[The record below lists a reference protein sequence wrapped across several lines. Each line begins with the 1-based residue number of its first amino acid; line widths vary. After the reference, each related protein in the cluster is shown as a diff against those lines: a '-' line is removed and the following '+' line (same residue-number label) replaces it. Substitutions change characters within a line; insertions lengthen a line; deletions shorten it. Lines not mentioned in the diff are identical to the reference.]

1 MNDEANIR
9 ASASKPAFF
18 IVHRSSFIVHNDS
31 PMAEQPVGSRA
42 RFRTLAAE
50 TALPIDA
57 DDLMALGR
65 RYTDQ
70 GMYDEAIHLYEM
82 AGKLKPGSVSLR
94 INLARVRDL
103 KKEAE
108 ESRYKDVKSEV
119 IAERARD
126 EIDSSQYVGLA
137 QYYIAKDQSAKA
149 IELLEIA
156 KIKTPNN
163 YRPFEILGR
172 LYYSQ
177 GEWEPA
183 HEEIQKARKLNPFDR
198 GLAEISG
205 RIQFELKNYERSL
218 DDFVDAFLLATDQK
232 GESTEPVRRM
242 INTLRRVHNIDAK
255 DLNHR
260 IKERV
265 EQLQLC
271 TERLE
276 IRKENLFRFDPRK
289 DLKGILQK
297 ITRAAEKREDL
308 ITTSHDLRRLAVFQH
323 MKDEQIFRLS
333 RFARVEGYATGDYV
347 FREEDRSM
355 DFYVVKDG
363 KIEIRKETPFGPQ
376 ILGTLTADTIFGEMN
391 FIDRTHRSSDALAIE
406 ASACYT
412 FSFSAL
418 DQLMDEEKE
427 LAVGLHWAFWRSL
440 TEKVRDANEQLKLFF
455 QEDAKRGAGRKR
467 AVDQKREIQQVT
479 VKSEDKVDLFR
490 ERGLSAAEMK
500 LLATFSSEERFREGS
515 MIFRE
520 GERGDKLYIV
530 LDGRVRISK
539 FIPGVGEEAL
549 TVLDRGDFFGEMA
562 LIDDK
567 PRSADGKAHEGD
579 ATVLSIDR
587 ATLNEIL
594 SMDPHAS
601 LQFLNLLCRMISR
614 RLREI
619 NEKIVQWKYMSG
631 GF

>member
-1 MNDEANIR
+1 MV
-9 ASASKPAFF
+9 S
-18 IVHRSSFIVHNDS
+18 
-31 PMAEQPVGSRA
+31 EQPVSARP
-42 RFRTLAAE
+42 RFRTVASESTIAVE
-50 TALPIDA
+50 A
-57 DDLMALGR
+57 DDLIVLAR

-70 GMYDEAIHLYEM
+70 EMFDEAIHLYEM
-82 AGKLKPGSVSLR
+82 AEKLKPGSISLR

-103 KKEAE
+103 KKHAE
-108 ESRYKDVKSEV
+108 DSRFAGVRMEVK
-119 IAERARD
+119 AERARD
-126 EIDSSQYVGLA
+126 EIDASQYIGLA
-137 QYYIAKDQSAKA
+137 QYYIAKEQISKA
-149 IELLEIA
+149 IELLEIS
-156 KIKTPNN
+156 KLKTPNN

-177 GEWEPA
+177 GEWTAA
-183 HEEIQKARKLNPFDR
+183 HEEITRARTLNPFDR
-198 GLAEISG
+198 GVAEMAG
-205 RIQFELKNYERSL
+205 RVEFELKNFDLAL
-218 DDFVDAFLLATDQK
+218 DQFIDSFLLATDQK
-232 GESTEPVRRM
+232 GETTEAVRRM
-242 INTLRRVHNIDAK
+242 INTLKRALDLEQK
-255 DLNHR
+255 DLNAR
-260 IKERV
+260 IKDRV
-265 EQLQLC
+265 ENLQVY

-276 IRKENLFRFDPRK
+276 LRKESLFRADRK
-289 DLKGILQK
+289 DFQDILRK
-297 ITRAAEKREDL
+297 VDRAEEKRD
-308 ITTSHDLRRLAVFQH
+308 DLRHVGSELRKLNVLQH
-323 MKDEQIFRLS
+323 MKDDQIFRLS
-333 RFARVEGYATGDYV
+333 KFARIEGYVDGDFV

-355 DFYVVKDG
+355 DFYIVREG
-363 KIEIRKETPFGPQ
+363 RIEIRKETPFGPQ
-376 ILGTLTADTIFGEMN
+376 ILGALTADQIFGEMN
-391 FIDRTHRSSDALAIE
+391 FIDRTQRSSDAVAVE
-406 ASACYT
+406 SSACYT

-418 DQLMDEEKE
+418 DQIMDEDKE
-427 LAVGLHWAFWRSL
+427 MAVGLHWAFWRSL

-467 AVDQKREIQQVT
+467 VEAVREVQQIT
-479 VKSEDKVDLFR
+479 VKSEDKVDLFK

-500 LLATFSSEERFREGS
+500 LLATFSNEERFTAGS

-520 GERGDKLYIV
+520 GDRGDKLYIV

-567 PRSADGKAHEGD
+567 ARSADAKAHEAD

-594 SMDPHAS
+594 SMDPNAS

>member
-1 MNDEANIR
+1 
-9 ASASKPAFF
+9 
-18 IVHRSSFIVHNDS
+18 
-31 PMAEQPVGSRA
+31 MAEQPLSSRA

-50 TALPIDA
+50 ANIPIEP
-57 DDLMALGR
+57 DDLLTLAR
-65 RYTDQ
+65 RYADQ
-70 GMYDEAIHLYEM
+70 GMYDESIHLFEM
-82 AGKLKPGSVSLR
+82 AEKLKPGSVALR
-94 INLARVRDL
+94 INLARVRDM
-103 KKEAE
+103 KKAAE
-108 ESRYKDVKSEV
+108 EARYETVKNEV
-119 IAERARD
+119 NGERARD

-137 QYYIAKDQSAKA
+137 QYHMAKDQTSKA

-177 GEWEPA
+177 GEWESA
-183 HEEIQKARKLNPFDR
+183 HEEIQRARKLNPFDR

-205 RIQFELKNYERSL
+205 RIHFELKDFDRSL
-218 DDFVDAFLLATDQK
+218 DDFIDAFLLATDQK
-232 GESTEPVRRM
+232 GEASEPVRRM
-242 INTLRRVHNIDAK
+242 INTLKRVHNIETK
-255 DLNHR
+255 DLNVR
-260 IKERV
+260 IKARV

-276 IRKENLFRFDPRK
+276 FRKENLFRLDTRK
-289 DLKGILQK
+289 DLKEIINK
-297 ITRAAEKREDL
+297 ITRAEEKREDL
-308 ITTSHDLRRLAVFQH
+308 IVVAHDLRRLSVFQH

-333 RFARVEGYATGDYV
+333 KFARVEGYATTDYV

-363 KIEIRKETPFGPQ
+363 RIEIRKDTPFGPQ
-376 ILGTLTADTIFGEMN
+376 ILGSLDSDTIFGEMN
-391 FIDRTHRSSDALAIE
+391 FIDRTHRSSDALAVE
-406 ASACYT
+406 PSACYT

-418 DQLMDEEKE
+418 DQLMDEDKE

-455 QEDAKRGAGRKR
+455 QEDAKKGQGRKR
-467 AVDQKREIQQVT
+467 VDGKREMQQIT

-500 LLATFSSEERFREGS
+500 LLATFSTEERFREGS

-520 GERGDKLYIV
+520 GDKGEKLYIV

-549 TVLDRGDFFGEMA
+549 AVLDRGDFFGEMA
-562 LIDDK
+562 LIDEK
-567 PRSADGKAHEGD
+567 PRSADAKAHEGD

-601 LQFLNLLCRMISR
+601 LQFLTLLCRMISR

-619 NEKIVQWKYMSG
+619 NDKIVQWKYMSG

>member
-1 MNDEANIR
+1 
-9 ASASKPAFF
+9 
-18 IVHRSSFIVHNDS
+18 
-31 PMAEQPVGSRA
+31 MAEQPVGARA

-50 TALPIDA
+50 TSIPIEA
-57 DDLMALGR
+57 DDLLALAR
-65 RYTDQ
+65 RYADQ
-70 GMYDEAIHLYEM
+70 GMYDESIHLYEM
-82 AGKLKPGSVSLR
+82 AEKLKPGSVALR
-94 INLARVRDL
+94 INLARVRDQ
-103 KKEAE
+103 KTAAE
-108 ESRYKDVKSEV
+108 EARYALLRTEV
-119 IAERARD
+119 VRERARD
-126 EIDSSQYVGLA
+126 EVDSSQYVGLA
-137 QYYIAKDQSAKA
+137 QYYIAKDQTSKA

-177 GEWEPA
+177 GQWELA
-183 HEEIQKARKLNPFDR
+183 HEEIQSARKLNPFDR

-205 RIQFELKNYERSL
+205 RIQFELKNFDRSL
-218 DDFVDAFLLATDQK
+218 EDFIDAFLLATDQK
-232 GESTEPVRRM
+232 GETIEPVRRM
-242 INTLRRVHNIDAK
+242 INTLKRIHNIEPK
-255 DLNHR
+255 ELNVR
-260 IKERV
+260 VKERV
-265 EQLQLC
+265 EQLQLA

-276 IRKENLFRFDPRK
+276 FRKENLFRLDPRK
-289 DLKGILQK
+289 DMKEIMLKIS
-297 ITRAAEKREDL
+297 RAEEKREDL
-308 ITTSHDLRRLAVFQH
+308 ITTSHDLRKLTVFQH

-333 RFARVEGYATGDYV
+333 KLVRVQDYSTGEYV

-363 KIEIRKETPFGPQ
+363 RIEIRKETPFGPQ
-376 ILGTLTADTIFGEMN
+376 ILGNLTADHIFGEMN
-391 FIDRTHRSSDALAIE
+391 FIDRTHRSSDALAVSDR
-406 ASACYT
+406 SACYT

-418 DQLMDEEKE
+418 DQIMDEDKE

-455 QEDAKRGAGRKR
+455 QEDAKRGGGRKR
-467 AVDQKREIQQVT
+467 DAGKRDMQQVT

-500 LLATFSSEERFREGS
+500 LLATFSTEERFREGS

-520 GERGDKLYIV
+520 GEQGDKLYIV

-562 LIDDK
+562 LIDEK
-567 PRSADGKAHEGD
+567 PRSADAKSHDGD

-619 NEKIVQWKYMSG
+619 NDKIVQWKYMSG

>member
-1 MNDEANIR
+1 
-9 ASASKPAFF
+9 
-18 IVHRSSFIVHNDS
+18 
-31 PMAEQPVGSRA
+31 MAEQPIPTRA
-42 RFRTLAAE
+42 RFRTIAAE
-50 TALPIDA
+50 ASIPIEA
-57 DDLMALGR
+57 DDLAVLAK
-65 RYTDQ
+65 RYADQ
-70 GMYDEAIHLYEM
+70 GMFDESIHLYEM
-82 AGKLKPGSVSLR
+82 AEKLKPGSVALR

-103 KKEAE
+103 KQAAE
-108 ESRYKDVKSEV
+108 EQRFSSVRVEV
-119 IAERARD
+119 AADRARD

-137 QYYIAKDQSAKA
+137 QYYMAKEQTSKA

-156 KIKTPNN
+156 KLKTPNN

-183 HEEIQKARKLNPFDR
+183 HDEISCARKLNPFDR
-198 GLAEISG
+198 GLAEIGG
-205 RIQFELKNYERSL
+205 RVEFELKNFDQSL
-218 DDFVDAFLLATDQK
+218 NSFVDAFLLATDQK
-232 GESTEPVRRM
+232 GESTEPTRRM
-242 INTLRRVHNIDAK
+242 INTLKRILTMETK
-255 DLNHR
+255 DLNAR

-265 EQLQLC
+265 EHLQLC

-276 IRKENLFRFDPRK
+276 LRKENLFRLESRK
-289 DLKGILQK
+289 DLKEILQK
-297 ITRAAEKREDL
+297 ITRAAEKRDDL
-308 ITTSHDLRRLAVFQH
+308 ITIAADLRKLTVFQH
-323 MKDEQIFRLS
+323 MKDEQVFRLS
-333 RFARVEGYATGDYV
+333 KFARVDGYVSGDYV
-347 FREEDRSM
+347 FREEERSM

-363 KIEIRKETPFGPQ
+363 RIEIRKETPFGPQ
-376 ILGTLTADTIFGEMN
+376 ILGLLGHDTIFGEMN
-391 FIDRTHRSSDALAIE
+391 FIDRTHRSSDALAVE
-406 ASACYT
+406 SSACYT

-418 DQLMDEEKE
+418 DQMMDEDKE
-427 LAVGLHWAFWRSL
+427 MAVGLHWAFWRSL

-455 QEDAKRGAGRKR
+455 QEDAKRGGGRKR
-467 AVDQKREIQQVT
+467 AEGKRETQQVT
-479 VKSEDKVDLFR
+479 VKSEDKVDLFK

-520 GERGDKLYIV
+520 GEKGDKLFIV

-567 PRSADGKAHEGD
+567 PRSADAKAHEGD

-619 NEKIVQWKYMSG
+619 NDKIVQWKYMSG

>member
-1 MNDEANIR
+1 
-9 ASASKPAFF
+9 
-18 IVHRSSFIVHNDS
+18 
-31 PMAEQPVGSRA
+31 MAEQPVGSRA

-50 TALPIDA
+50 SALPIDS
-57 DDLMALGR
+57 DDLMALAR
-65 RYTDQ
+65 RYADQ

-103 KKEAE
+103 KKAAE
-108 ESRYKDVKSEV
+108 ESRYEDVKAEV
-119 IAERARD
+119 VGERARD
-126 EIDSSQYVGLA
+126 EIDASQYVGLA
-137 QYYIAKDQSAKA
+137 QYYIAKDQAAKA

-177 GEWEPA
+177 GEWDPA

-205 RIQFELKNYERSL
+205 RIQFELKNYDRSL

-242 INTLRRVHNIDAK
+242 INTLKRVHSIDAK

-260 IKERV
+260 IKGRV

-276 IRKENLFRFDPRK
+276 IRKEDLFRFDPRK

-391 FIDRTHRSSDALAIE
+391 FIDRTHRSSDGLAIE

-467 AVDQKREIQQVT
+467 AVDQKHEIQQVT

-515 MIFRE
+515 VIFRE
-520 GERGDKLYIV
+520 GERGEKLYIV

>member
-1 MNDEANIR
+1 
-9 ASASKPAFF
+9 
-18 IVHRSSFIVHNDS
+18 
-31 PMAEQPVGSRA
+31 MAEQPVPPRP
-42 RFRTLAAE
+42 RFRTIAAE
-50 TALPIDA
+50 SSIPIEA
-57 DDLMALGR
+57 DDLIVLAR
-65 RYTDQ
+65 RYSEQ
-70 GMYDEAIHLYEM
+70 GMYDESIHLYEM
-82 AGKLKPGSVSLR
+82 AEKLKPGSVSLR

-103 KKEAE
+103 KRQAE
-108 ESRYKDVKSEV
+108 DTRYTAVRQEV
-119 IAERARD
+119 NAERARD

-137 QYYIAKDQSAKA
+137 QYYLAKDQTSKA

-156 KIKTPNN
+156 KLKTPNN
-163 YRPFEILGR
+163 HRPYEVLGR
-172 LYYSQ
+172 LYFSQ
-177 GEWEPA
+177 GEWDLA
-183 HEEIQKARKLNPFDR
+183 RAEIEAARKLNPFDR

-205 RIQFELKNYERSL
+205 RVEFELKNFDHSL
-218 DDFVDAFLLATDQK
+218 EEFIDAFLLATDQK

-242 INTLRRVHNIDAK
+242 INTLKRMKNLDNK
-255 DLNHR
+255 DLNSR
-260 IKERV
+260 INGRV
-265 EQLQLC
+265 ENLRLH

-276 IRKENLFRFDPRK
+276 QRKENLLKFEARK
-289 DLKGILQK
+289 DLKEIIHK
-297 ITRAAEKREDL
+297 ITRDAEKRGTAASL
-308 ITTSHDLRRLAVFQH
+308 QTDLRKLIVFQH
-323 MKDEQIFRLS
+323 MKDDQIARLS
-333 RFARVEGYATGDYV
+333 KFTKIEKLAQGGYV

-355 DFYVVKDG
+355 DFYVIRSG
-363 KIEIRKETPFGPQ
+363 RIEIRKDTPFGPQ
-376 ILGTLTADTIFGEMN
+376 ILGSLEPDTIFGEMN
-391 FIDRTHRSSDALAIE
+391 FIDRTHRSSDAIAVE
-406 ASACYT
+406 PSACYT

-440 TEKVRDANEQLKLFF
+440 SEKVRDANEQLKLFF

-467 AVDQKREIQQVT
+467 AEGKREMQQIT
-479 VKSEDKVDLFR
+479 VKSEDKVDLFK

-500 LLATFSSEERFREGS
+500 LLATFSTEEKFREGS

-520 GERGDKLYIV
+520 GDKGDKLYIV

-567 PRSADGKAHEGD
+567 ARSADAKAHEGD

-619 NEKIVQWKYMSG
+619 NDKIVQWKYMSG

>member
-1 MNDEANIR
+1 
-9 ASASKPAFF
+9 
-18 IVHRSSFIVHNDS
+18 
-31 PMAEQPVGSRA
+31 MAEQPVAPRP
-42 RFRTLAAE
+42 RFRTVAAE
-50 TALPIDA
+50 ASIPIDA
-57 DDLMALGR
+57 DDLLALAR
-65 RYTDQ
+65 RYADQ
-70 GMYDEAIHLYEM
+70 GMHDESIHLYEM
-82 AGKLKPGSVSLR
+82 AEKLRPGSVAIR
-94 INLARVRDL
+94 INLARVQDL
-103 KKEAE
+103 KRVAE
-108 ESRYKDVKSEV
+108 ESRYATVRQEV
-119 IAERARD
+119 VAERTRD
-126 EIDSSQYVGLA
+126 EIDASQYVGLA
-137 QYYIAKDQSAKA
+137 QYYMAKDQTSKA

-156 KIKTPNN
+156 KLKTPNN
-163 YRPFEILGR
+163 YRPFEILAR

-177 GEWEPA
+177 GEWDAA
-183 HEEIQKARKLNPFDR
+183 HEEVTTARRLNPFDR

-205 RIQFELKNYERSL
+205 RIEFELKNFDLAL
-218 DDFVDAFLLATDQK
+218 DAFIDSFLLATDQK

-242 INTLRRVHNIDAK
+242 INTLKRINNIDPK
-255 DLNHR
+255 DLNAR
-260 IKERV
+260 IKSRV
-265 EQLQLC
+265 EQLQLS

-276 IRKENLFRFDPRK
+276 LRKENLFRIDPRHE
-289 DLKGILQK
+289 LKQIVQK
-297 ITRAAEKREDL
+297 ITRDAEKRDNL
-308 ITTSHDLRRLAVFQH
+308 IQISADLRNLTVFQH
-323 MKDEQIFRLS
+323 MRDEQIFRLS
-333 RFARVEGYATGDYV
+333 RFARLDEFVQGEYV
-347 FREEDRSM
+347 FHEEDRSM

-376 ILGTLTADTIFGEMN
+376 ILGALTTDQIFGEMN
-391 FIDRTHRSSDALAIE
+391 FIDRTHRSSDALAVDP
-406 ASACYT
+406 AACYT

-418 DQLMDEEKE
+418 DQVMDEDKE
-427 LAVGLHWAFWRSL
+427 IAVGLHWAFWRSL

-455 QEDAKRGAGRKR
+455 QEDAKKGAGRKR
-467 AVDQKREIQQVT
+467 ADGKRETQEVT
-479 VKSEDKVDLFR
+479 VKSEEKVDLFK

-500 LLATFSSEERFREGS
+500 LLATFSTEERYREAS
-515 MIFRE
+515 MMFRE
-520 GERGDKLYIV
+520 GEKGDKLYIV

-549 TVLDRGDFFGEMA
+549 AVLDRGDFFGEMA

-567 PRSADGKAHEGD
+567 PRSADAKAHDGD

>member
-1 MNDEANIR
+1 
-9 ASASKPAFF
+9 
-18 IVHRSSFIVHNDS
+18 
-31 PMAEQPVGSRA
+31 MAETPVATPART
-42 RFRTLAAE
+42 RFRTVAAE
-50 TALPIDA
+50 SSIPIDA
-57 DDLMALGR
+57 DDLVTLAR
-65 RYTDQ
+65 RYADQ

-82 AGKLKPGSVSLR
+82 AEKLKPGSVAVH
-94 INLARVRDL
+94 INLARTRDL
-103 KKEAE
+103 KQQAEA
-108 ESRYKDVKSEV
+108 SRYETVRQDVD
-119 IAERARD
+119 AQRARD
-126 EIDSSQYVGLA
+126 EVDASQYVGLA
-137 QYYIAKDQSAKA
+137 QYYMAKDQTSKA

-156 KIKTPNN
+156 KLKTPNS
-163 YRPFEILGR
+163 YRPYEILGR
-172 LYYSQ
+172 LHYSQ
-177 GEWEPA
+177 GEWDAA
-183 HEEIQKARKLNPFDR
+183 HDEIGKARKLNPFDR

-205 RIQFELKNYERSL
+205 RVEFELRNFDRALE
-218 DDFVDAFLLATDQK
+218 DFVDAFLLSTDQK

-242 INTLRRVHNIDAK
+242 INTLKRIENIESK
-255 DLNHR
+255 DLNAR
-260 IKERV
+260 IKKRV

-276 IRKENLFRFDPRK
+276 LRKDNLFK
-289 DLKGILQK
+289 LESKKGLRDIIEKVTRDAETRDNL
-297 ITRAAEKREDL
+297 ITMAAE
-308 ITTSHDLRRLAVFQH
+308 LRALEVFQH
-323 MKDEQIFRLS
+323 IKDEQIIRLS
-333 RFARVEGYATGDYV
+333 KFAHVQQLAEGGHV
-347 FREEDRSM
+347 FKEEDRSM
-355 DFYVVKDG
+355 DFYVVKEG
-363 KIEIRKETPFGPQ
+363 RIEIRKETPFGPQ
-376 ILGTLTADTIFGEMN
+376 ILGSLTAGTIFGEMN
-391 FIDRTHRSSDALAIE
+391 FIDRTHRSSDAMAVIP
-406 ASACYT
+406 SSCYT

-418 DQLMDEEKE
+418 DQLMDEDKQ

-455 QEDAKRGAGRKR
+455 QEDAKKGQGRKR
-467 AVDQKREIQQVT
+467 VEGTRETQEVT
-479 VKSEDKVDLFR
+479 VKSEDKVDLFK
-490 ERGLSAAEMK
+490 ERGLSAGEMK

-515 MIFRE
+515 TVFRE
-520 GERGDKLYIV
+520 GEKGDKLYIV

-549 TVLDRGDFFGEMA
+549 AVLDRGDFFGEMA

-567 PRSADGKAHEGD
+567 ARSADAKAHDGD

>member
-1 MNDEANIR
+1 MAG
-9 ASASKPAFF
+9 
-18 IVHRSSFIVHNDS
+18 
-31 PMAEQPVGSRA
+31 PMAEQPLTTRP
-42 RFRTLAAE
+42 RFRTIAAE
-50 TALPIDA
+50 TNIPIDA
-57 DDLMALGR
+57 DDLLVLAR
-65 RYTDQ
+65 RYCDQ
-70 GMYDEAIHLYEM
+70 GMYDESIHLYEM
-82 AGKLKPGSVSLR
+82 AEKLRPGSVALR

-103 KKEAE
+103 KKAAE
-108 ESRYKDVKSEV
+108 DSRYADLKLEV
-119 IAERARD
+119 VAERARD

-137 QYYIAKDQSAKA
+137 QYYMAKDQTSKA

-163 YRPFEILGR
+163 YRTYEILGR

-177 GEWEPA
+177 GEWPVA
-183 HEEIQKARKLNPFDR
+183 HEEIQRARKLNPFDR

-205 RIQFELKNYERSL
+205 RIQFELKNFDRAL
-218 DDFVDAFLLATDQK
+218 DDFIDAFLLATDQK

-242 INTLRRVHNIDAK
+242 INTLKRIHNIEPK
-255 DLNHR
+255 ELNVR

-276 IRKENLFRFDPRK
+276 LRKENLFRLDTRK
-289 DLKGILQK
+289 DFKDIINK

-308 ITTSHDLRRLAVFQH
+308 ITVAGDLRRLAVFQH

-333 RFARVEGYATGDYV
+333 KFAHVEGYATGDYV
-347 FREEDRSM
+347 FHEEDRSM

-363 KIEIRKETPFGPQ
+363 RIEIRKETPFGPQ
-376 ILGTLTADTIFGEMN
+376 ILGTLTTDTIFGEMN
-391 FIDRTHRSSDALAIE
+391 FIDRTHRSSDGLATE

-418 DQLMDEEKE
+418 DQLLDEDKE

-440 TEKVRDANEQLKLFF
+440 TEKVRDANDQLKLFF
-455 QEDAKRGAGRKR
+455 QEDAKKGQGRKR
-467 AVDQKREIQQVT
+467 ETATRDVQQVT

-500 LLATFSSEERFREGS
+500 LLATFSSEERFSEGS

-520 GERGDKLYIV
+520 GDKGDKLYIV

-549 TVLDRGDFFGEMA
+549 AVLDRGDFFGEMA
-562 LIDDK
+562 LIDEK
-567 PRSADGKAHEGD
+567 PRSADAKAHETD

-619 NEKIVQWKYMSG
+619 NDKIVQWKYMSG

>member
-1 MNDEANIR
+1 
-9 ASASKPAFF
+9 
-18 IVHRSSFIVHNDS
+18 
-31 PMAEQPVGSRA
+31 MAEQPLAPRP

-50 TALPIDA
+50 ASIPIEA
-57 DDLMALGR
+57 DDLLVLAK
-65 RYTDQ
+65 RYADQ
-70 GMYDEAIHLYEM
+70 GMYDESIHLYEM
-82 AGKLKPGSVSLR
+82 AEKLKSGSVSIR
-94 INLARVRDL
+94 VNLARVHDL
-103 KKEAE
+103 KRVAE
-108 ESRYKDVKSEV
+108 ESRYATVRQEMM
-119 IAERARD
+119 AERARD
-126 EIDSSQYVGLA
+126 EVDSSQYVGLA
-137 QYYIAKDQSAKA
+137 QYYMAKDQTSKA

-156 KIKTPNN
+156 KLKTANN
-163 YRPFEILGR
+163 YRPYEILAR

-177 GEWEPA
+177 GEWDAA
-183 HEEIQKARKLNPFDR
+183 HEEIVKARQLNPFDR

-205 RIQFELKNYERSL
+205 RIEFELKNL
-218 DDFVDAFLLATDQK
+218 DGALHDFIDAFLLATDQK
-232 GESTEPVRRM
+232 GETIEPVRRM
-242 INTLRRVHNIDAK
+242 INTLKRINDIDPK
-255 DLNHR
+255 DLNAQ
-260 IKERV
+260 IKHRV
-265 EQLQLC
+265 EQLQLH

-276 IRKENLFRFDPRK
+276 LRKENLFGVDMRK
-289 DLKGILQK
+289 ELKKIVQK
-297 ITRAAEKREDL
+297 ITRDEKKRENL
-308 ITTSHDLRRLAVFQH
+308 IQISSELRKLEVFHH

-333 RFARVEGYATGDYV
+333 RFVRVDDYRPNDYV
-347 FREEDRSM
+347 FHEEDRSM

-363 KIEIRKETPFGPQ
+363 RIEVRKETPFGPQ
-376 ILGTLTADTIFGEMN
+376 ILGVLGTDQIFGEMN
-391 FIDRTHRSSDALAIE
+391 FIDRTHRSSDALAVE
-406 ASACYT
+406 PSACYA

-418 DQLMDEEKE
+418 DQMMDEVKE
-427 LAVGLHWAFWRSL
+427 IAVGLHWAFWRSL

-455 QEDAKRGAGRKR
+455 QEDAKKGGGRKR
-467 AVDQKREIQQVT
+467 VDGKREMQQVT
-479 VKSEDKVDLFR
+479 VKSEDKVDLFK

-500 LLATFSSEERFREGS
+500 LLATFSTEERFREGS
-515 MIFRE
+515 TMFRE
-520 GERGDKLYIV
+520 GEKGDKLYIV

-549 TVLDRGDFFGEMA
+549 AVLDRGDFFGEMA

-567 PRSADGKAHEGD
+567 PRSADAKAHETD

>member
-1 MNDEANIR
+1 
-9 ASASKPAFF
+9 
-18 IVHRSSFIVHNDS
+18 
-31 PMAEQPVGSRA
+31 MAEQPIGSRA
-42 RFRTLAAE
+42 RFRTLAGE
-50 TALPIDA
+50 MSMPIDA
-57 DDLMALGR
+57 DELLSLAR
-65 RYTDQ
+65 RYADQ
-70 GMYDEAIHLYEM
+70 GMYDESIHLYEM
-82 AGKLKPGSVSLR
+82 AEKLRPGSVALR

-103 KKEAE
+103 KRAAA
-108 ESRYKDVKSEV
+108 ESRFASVRQEV
-119 IAERARD
+119 IGERARD

-137 QYYIAKDQSAKA
+137 QYYMAKDQTSKA

-156 KIKTPNN
+156 KLKTPNN

-177 GEWEPA
+177 GEWPVA
-183 HEEIQKARKLNPFDR
+183 HEEIRRARELNPFDR

-205 RIQFELKNYERSL
+205 RVEFELKNFDKAL

-242 INTLRRVHNIDAK
+242 INTLKRIHNIDNHT
-255 DLNHR
+255 LNTR

-265 EQLQLC
+265 ENLQMC

-276 IRKENLFRFDPRK
+276 IRKENLFRLDTRK
-289 DLKGILQK
+289 DLKEIINK
-297 ITRAAEKREDL
+297 ITRAAEKRDDL
-308 ITTSHDLRRLAVFQH
+308 ITTSADLRRLASFQH

-333 RFARVEGYATGDYV
+333 KFARVEGFPAGDYV
-347 FREEDRSM
+347 FHEEDRSM

-363 KIEIRKETPFGPQ
+363 RIEIRKETPFGPQ
-376 ILGTLTADTIFGEMN
+376 ILGRLQPDTIYGEMN
-391 FIDRTHRSSDALAIE
+391 FIDRMHRSSDAIAIE
-406 ASACYT
+406 SSACYT

-418 DQLMDEEKE
+418 DQLMDEDKE

-440 TEKVRDANEQLKLFF
+440 TEKVRDANDQLKLFF
-455 QEDAKRGAGRKR
+455 QEDAKKGQGRKR
-467 AVDQKREIQQVT
+467 AVDSKREVQQVT

-520 GERGDKLYIV
+520 GEKGDKLYIV

-549 TVLDRGDFFGEMA
+549 AVLDRGDFFGEMA

-567 PRSADGKAHEGD
+567 PRSADAKAHEQD

-619 NEKIVQWKYMSG
+619 NDKIVQWKYMSG

>member
-1 MNDEANIR
+1 
-9 ASASKPAFF
+9 
-18 IVHRSSFIVHNDS
+18 
-31 PMAEQPVGSRA
+31 MAEQPLVGRA

-50 TALPIDA
+50 APIPIEA
-57 DDLMALGR
+57 DDLLALAR
-65 RYTDQ
+65 RYADQ
-70 GMYDEAIHLYEM
+70 GMYDESIHLYEM
-82 AGKLKPGSVSLR
+82 AEKLKPGSVALR
-94 INLARVRDL
+94 INLARVRDQ

-108 ESRYKDVKSEV
+108 ETRYAGVKQE
-119 IAERARD
+119 ILGDRGRD

-137 QYYIAKDQSAKA
+137 QYYMAKDQTSKA

-156 KIKTPNN
+156 KLKTPNN

-177 GEWEPA
+177 GEWDLA
-183 HEEIQKARKLNPFDR
+183 YDEISMARKLNPFDR
-198 GLAEISG
+198 GLAEIAG
-205 RIQFELKNYERSL
+205 RIEFELKNFDRSL
-218 DDFVDAFLLATDQK
+218 DNFIDAFLLATDQK
-232 GESTEPVRRM
+232 GQSTEPVRRM
-242 INTLRRVHNIDAK
+242 INTLKRIHSIDTK
-255 DLNHR
+255 TLNGR

-265 EQLQLC
+265 EQLQLA

-276 IRKENLFRFDPRK
+276 FRKENLFRLESRK
-289 DLKGILQK
+289 DLKEIIHK
-297 ITRAAEKREDL
+297 ITRAEEKREDL
-308 ITTSHDLRRLAVFQH
+308 ITISHDLRKLTVFQH

-333 RFARVEGYATGDYV
+333 RFARVEGYTHEDYV
-347 FREEDRSM
+347 FHSEDRSM
-355 DFYVVKDG
+355 DFYVVKEG
-363 KIEIRKETPFGPQ
+363 KIDIRKDTPFGPQ
-376 ILGTLTADTIFGEMN
+376 ILGTLQADHIFGEMN
-391 FIDRTHRSSDALAIE
+391 FIDRTHRSSDAVATE
-406 ASACYT
+406 SSACYT

-418 DQLMDEEKE
+418 DQLMDEDKE
-427 LAVGLHWAFWRSL
+427 LAVGLHWSFWRSL

-455 QEDAKRGAGRKR
+455 QEDAKRGGGRKR
-467 AVDQKREIQQVT
+467 VDSKRETEQVT
-479 VKSEDKVDLFR
+479 VKSEEKVDLFR

-520 GERGDKLYIV
+520 GEKGDKLYIV

-549 TVLDRGDFFGEMA
+549 AVLDRGDFFGEIA

-567 PRSADGKAHEGD
+567 PRSADAKAHEQD

-619 NEKIVQWKYMSG
+619 NDKIVQWKYMSG

>member
-1 MNDEANIR
+1 MADQPIPIR
-9 ASASKPAFF
+9 AP
-18 IVHRSSFIVHNDS
+18 
-31 PMAEQPVGSRA
+31 
-42 RFRTLAAE
+42 RFRPPAAE
-50 TALPIDA
+50 SAIPLEA
-57 DDLMALGR
+57 DDLLALAR
-65 RYTDQ
+65 RYADQ
-70 GMYDEAIHLYEM
+70 GMYDESIHLFEM
-82 AGKLKPGSVSLR
+82 AEKLKPGSVALR

-103 KKEAE
+103 KKAAE
-108 ESRYKDVKSEV
+108 ESRYEGVKKDLA
-119 IAERARD
+119 AERARD
-126 EIDSSQYVGLA
+126 EVDSSQYVGLA
-137 QYYIAKDQSAKA
+137 QYYIAKDQTSKA

-163 YRPFEILGR
+163 YRPYETLGR

-177 GEWEPA
+177 GEWDLA
-183 HEEIQKARKLNPFDR
+183 HEEVTAARRLNPFDR
-198 GLAEISG
+198 GLAEIAG
-205 RIQFELKNYERSL
+205 RIEFELKNFDRAL
-218 DDFVDAFLLATDQK
+218 DEFIDAFLLATDQK

-242 INTLRRVHNIDAK
+242 INTLKRIHDIGAK
-255 DLNHR
+255 ELNAR
-260 IKERV
+260 IKKRV
-265 EQLQLC
+265 EHLQLC

-276 IRKENLFRFDPRK
+276 VRKENLFRLETRK
-289 DLKGILQK
+289 DLDAIMQK

-333 RFARVEGYATGDYV
+333 KFARVEGFATGDYV
-347 FREEDRSM
+347 FHEEDRSM

-376 ILGTLTADTIFGEMN
+376 ILGTLTTDTIFGEMN
-391 FIDRTHRSSDALAIE
+391 FIDRTHRSSDGVATE
-406 ASACYT
+406 PSACYT

-418 DQLMDEEKE
+418 DQLMDEDKE

-440 TEKVRDANEQLKLFF
+440 AEKVRDANDQLKLFF
-455 QEDAKRGAGRKR
+455 QEDARRGAGRKR
-467 AVDQKREIQQVT
+467 ADGKREVQAIK

-515 MIFRE
+515 MMFRE
-520 GERGDKLYIV
+520 GEKGDKLYIV

-567 PRSADGKAHEGD
+567 PRSADAKAHEGD

-619 NEKIVQWKYMSG
+619 NDKIVQWKYMSG

>member
-1 MNDEANIR
+1 
-9 ASASKPAFF
+9 
-18 IVHRSSFIVHNDS
+18 
-31 PMAEQPVGSRA
+31 MAETPIAPARA
-42 RFRTLAAE
+42 RFHTLAVARE
-50 TALPIDA
+50 SSIPIEA
-57 DDLMALGR
+57 DDLVALAR
-65 RYTDQ
+65 RYADQ
-70 GMYDEAIHLYEM
+70 GMYDESIHLYEM
-82 AGKLKPGSVSLR
+82 AEKLKPGSVAVR

-103 KKEAE
+103 KTAAE
-108 ESRYKDVKSEV
+108 EARFTTVKHEV
-119 IAERARD
+119 GAERARD
-126 EIDSSQYVGLA
+126 EIDSSQYAGLA
-137 QYYIAKDQSAKA
+137 QYYMAKDQTSKA

-156 KIKTPNN
+156 KLKTPNN

-177 GEWEPA
+177 GEWDQA
-183 HEEIQKARKLNPFDR
+183 HEEIARARKLNPFDR

-205 RIQFELKNYERSL
+205 RVEFELKNFDKAL
-218 DDFVDAFLLATDQK
+218 DDFVDAFLLSTDQK
-232 GESTEPVRRM
+232 GDATEPVRRM
-242 INTLRRVHNIDAK
+242 INTLKRIENIEAK
-255 DLNHR
+255 ELNAR
-260 IKERV
+260 IKQRV

-276 IRKENLFRFDPRK
+276 LRKETLFQVESKREMRS
-289 DLKGILQK
+289 ILEK
-297 ITRAAEKREDL
+297 ITRDAEKRDNL
-308 ITTSHDLRRLAVFQH
+308 IQISAELRKLGVFQH
-323 MKDEQIFRLS
+323 MKDEQLFHLS
-333 RFARVEGYATGDYV
+333 KFARIETLREGGYV
-347 FREEDRSM
+347 FRENDRSM
-355 DFYVVKDG
+355 DFYVVRDG
-363 KIEIRKETPFGPQ
+363 EIDVSTATPFGPQ
-376 ILGTLTADTIFGEMN
+376 ILGKLEPDTIFGEMN
-391 FIDRTHRSSDALAIE
+391 FIDRTHRSSDAIAVRP
-406 ASACYT
+406 SACYT

-418 DQLMDEEKE
+418 DQLMDDDKE

-440 TEKVRDANEQLKLFF
+440 TVKVRDANEQLKLFF
-455 QEDAKRGAGRKR
+455 QEDAKKGGGRKR
-467 AVDQKREIQQVT
+467 EGGKREMQEVT
-479 VKSEDKVDLFR
+479 VKSEEKVDLFR

-500 LLATFSSEERFREGS
+500 LLATFSTEERFREGS

-520 GERGDKLYIV
+520 GEKGDKLYIV

-549 TVLDRGDFFGEMA
+549 AVLDRGDFFGEMA

-567 PRSADGKAHEGD
+567 PRSADAKSHDGD

-619 NEKIVQWKYMSG
+619 NDKIVQWKYMSG

>member
-1 MNDEANIR
+1 
-9 ASASKPAFF
+9 
-18 IVHRSSFIVHNDS
+18 
-31 PMAEQPVGSRA
+31 MAEQPHTPARA
-42 RFRTLAAE
+42 RFRTIATEVNVAIEAEDLAMLA
-50 TALPIDA
+50 
-57 DDLMALGR
+57 R
-65 RYTDQ
+65 RYADQ
-70 GMYDEAIHLYEM
+70 GMFDESIHLYEM
-82 AGKLKPGSVSLR
+82 AEKLKPGSVSIR

-103 KKEAE
+103 KREAE
-108 ESRYKDVKSEV
+108 ESRFSSVRQEV
-119 IAERARD
+119 VAERARD

-137 QYYIAKDQSAKA
+137 QFYMAKDQTSKA

-156 KIKTPNN
+156 KLKTPNN
-163 YRPFEILGR
+163 YRPYEILGR
-172 LYYSQ
+172 LYYSE
-177 GEWEPA
+177 GEWDPA
-183 HEEIQKARKLNPFDR
+183 HEEICEARKLNPFDR
-198 GLAEISG
+198 GLAEIAG
-205 RIQFELKNYERSL
+205 RIEFELKNFDEAL
-218 DDFVDAFLLATDQK
+218 NNFVDAFLLATDQK
-232 GESTEPVRRM
+232 GEAIEPVRRM
-242 INTLRRVHNIDAK
+242 INTLKRINSLETK
-255 DLNHR
+255 ELNGK

-265 EQLQLC
+265 EQLQMA

-276 IRKENLFRFDPRK
+276 LRKENLFRLESRK
-289 DLKGILQK
+289 DLKDIMQK
-297 ITRAAEKREDL
+297 ISRDAEKRDNL
-308 ITTSHDLRRLAVFQH
+308 IMISAELRRLHVFQH

-333 RFARVEGYATGDYV
+333 RFAKIDGYVTGDYV

-363 KIEIRKETPFGPQ
+363 LIEVRKETPFGPQ
-376 ILGTLTADTIFGEMN
+376 ILGKLTADTIFGEMN
-391 FIDRTHRSSDALAIE
+391 FIDRTHRSSDALASE

-418 DQLMDEEKE
+418 DQMMDEDKE
-427 LAVGLHWAFWRSL
+427 IAVGLHWAFWRSL
-440 TEKVRDANEQLKLFF
+440 TEKVRDANDQLKLFF
-455 QEDAKRGAGRKR
+455 QEDAKKGQGRKR
-467 AVDQKREIQQVT
+467 AEGTRETQQVT
-479 VKSEDKVDLFR
+479 VASEDKVDLFR
-490 ERGLSAAEMK
+490 ERGLSGSEMK
-500 LLATFSSEERFREGS
+500 LLATFSSEERFRDGS

-549 TVLDRGDFFGEMA
+549 AVLDRGDFFGEMA

-567 PRSADGKAHEGD
+567 ARSADAKAHEGG
-579 ATVLSIDR
+579 ATVLTIDR